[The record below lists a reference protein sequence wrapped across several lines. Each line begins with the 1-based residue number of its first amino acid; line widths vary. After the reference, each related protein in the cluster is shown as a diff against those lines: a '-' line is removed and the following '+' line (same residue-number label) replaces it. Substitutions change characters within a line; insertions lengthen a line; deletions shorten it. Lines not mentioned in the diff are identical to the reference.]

1 MKLVKGIAEEG
12 RTVASA
18 IHSPTAYCFG
28 LFDRLLLL
36 SGGRVSFL
44 GEASG
49 AVAFLTRAGISAD
62 EDYTASEWLVE
73 ILARPETLGRIA
85 EVYSGSDLCRGN
97 AVRVEIL
104 ARPET
109 LGRIAEVYSGSDL
122 CR

>member
-1 MKLVKGIAEEG
+1 MLQLPPVLFADEPTSGLDSATANGIMKLVKGIAEEG

-49 AVAFLTRAGISAD
+49 AVAFLTRRN
-62 EDYTASEWLVE
+62 L
-73 ILARPETLGRIA
+73 LF
-85 EVYSGSDLCRGN
+85 N
-97 AVRVEIL
+97 FF
-104 ARPET
+104 
-109 LGRIAEVYSGSDL
+109 
-122 CR
+122 